1 MIILYDRTTA
11 PWYNRRGVRSHCR
24 FRNRGTEY
32 VSEYGMTWMRGS
44 AAVQSDNAT
53 EPKSHHGTRTKGT
66 VLVAAAVIAVSIG
79 TWGPQGEGVKGTRIG
94 P

>member
-1 MIILYDRTTA
+1 
-11 PWYNRRGVRSHCR
+11 
-24 FRNRGTEY
+24 
-32 VSEYGMTWMRGS
+32 MTWMRGS

-79 TWGPQGEGVKGTRIG
+79 TWGPR
-94 P
+94 